1 MTKTV
6 VHLKHNEFDVDAILS
21 ELGGFGKFQIINFSL
36 ICISII
42 ISAVTSLTF
51 LFTTGSLNYRCKIS
65 ICDAEPAEYEP
76 HWLIN
81 AVPYDR
87 AVPEKCFRY
96 INTIENTSQCYDVNL
111 FNTTNRVRCDEFI
124 YETDEVTL
132 LNEFDLT
139 CEENEW
145 KLTFVGT
152 VNGIALLV
160 AIPILGHLSDRYGRR
175 TLFVLGLFGSAIFG
189 LLKSFSSTYTM
200 YILYEFLEAA
210 IGAGAYA
217 TSFILAMELLE
228 PNKRV
233 IGGTLIACSYTI
245 GEILLGVIGMTVT
258 NFRSLL
264 RVSYTPL
271 LAVISYFWLVPES
284 VRWLAIQGRR
294 EEATKV
300 ILRAAETNSI
310 KLSDYVLDMIKASN
324 SATDKNTVTIKND
337 ESRDVDCT
345 KQQSFFAIFRS
356 KILLKRLIICSF
368 CWITNALV
376 YYGLSLNSV
385 NLAGSKYI
393 NFMLVCAA
401 EIPGYFITVMVMEK
415 AGRKW
420 SLCGSMIV
428 CGISCLGSEYLP
440 EDEPIFRLVLF
451 LIGKSAITVSFTVL
465 YVYTAELYPTNLR
478 SSLMCACS
486 MIGRV
491 GSIAAPQT
499 PLLVRYYASLPL
511 LLFGSISIASGVLA
525 LRFPETL
532 NTNLP
537 DTIEEAEE
545 LGRHSQDT
553 KV

>member
-1 MTKTV
+1 MSD
-6 VHLKHNEFDVDAILS
+6 LK
-21 ELGGFGKFQIINFSL
+21 
-36 ICISII
+36 
-42 ISAVTSLTF
+42 
-51 LFTTGSLNYRCKIS
+51 
-65 ICDAEPAEYEP
+65 
-76 HWLIN
+76 
-81 AVPYDR
+81 
-87 AVPEKCFRY
+87 
-96 INTIENTSQCYDVNL
+96 
-111 FNTTNRVRCDEFI
+111 FI
-124 YETDEVTL
+124 
-132 LNEFDLT
+132 F
-139 CEENEW
+139 
-145 KLTFVGT
+145 
-152 VNGIALLV
+152 
-160 AIPILGHLSDRYGRR
+160 HRYGRR
-175 TLFVLGLFGSAIFG
+175 TLFVLGLFGTAIFG
-189 LLKSFSSTYTM
+189 LLKSFSSSYVM
-200 YILYEFLEAA
+200 YIMYEFLEAA

-233 IGGTLIACSYTI
+233 IGGTLISSSYTI
-245 GEILLGVIGMTVT
+245 GEILLGVIGMCVT

-264 RVSYTPL
+264 RVTYIPL

-284 VRWLAIQGRR
+284 VRWLVIQGRR

-300 ILRAAETNSI
+300 ILGAAKTNSI
-310 KLSDYVLDMIKASN
+310 KLSDHVLDMIKSSNTPTNNKNVAITSDASKD
-324 SATDKNTVTIKND
+324 A
-337 ESRDVDCT
+337 DCE
-345 KQQSFFAIFRS
+345 KKQSFFAIFRS

-401 EIPGYFITVMVMEK
+401 EFPGYFITIMVMEK

-420 SLCGSMIV
+420 SLCGSMVV
-428 CGISCLGSEYLP
+428 CGLACLCSEYLP
-440 EDEPIFRLVLF
+440 EDEQVIRLVLF
-451 LIGKSAITVSFTVL
+451 LVGKSAISVSFTVL
-465 YVYTAELYPTNLR
+465 YVYTAELYPTSLR

-486 MIGRV
+486 MIGRI

-511 LLFGSISIASGVLA
+511 LLFGSISVASGLLV

-537 DTIEEAEE
+537 DTIEEAEQ
-545 LGRHSQDT
+545 LGMKSQDT